1 MFRAAWD
8 ALALAIKKVLQT
20 QNTTALPLISTMLK
34 VMDDLFEACTS
45 PKLATSAMIE
55 EIAHLSLDQCE
66 NVLKIDQGE
75 ESTLENSAT
84 SLVTLLDTF
93 GPRLFFDPEFATV
106 SVSFQSVPA
115 SNHKTSPFRL
125 VSASTMSCG

>member
-1 MFRAAWD
+1 
-8 ALALAIKKVLQT
+8 
-20 QNTTALPLISTMLK
+20 MLK